1 MLGYVKER
9 QFWNISKTTSHKYTW
24 VWTKNS
30 VYPPFRTTTYS
41 TQSIFT
47 VHNLW
52 WLVEWIGDCVLI
64 KTTHLTL
71 EKLFP
76 QCWHFLFVTKDHKNW
91 SFFWKHHMY
100 YCAACVCPA
109 QPIKLKWLAFFT
121 NSVVSLSL
129 AAAYEQTNQHSGFFC
144 DYHFDVVMRRKN
156 LQYYEFSTVRW
167 CNNNSNREQIISPMH
182 HHYSMLWAGAVG
194 WKE

>member
-1 MLGYVKER
+1 MIFCPYARLCQRKAILKCFQNHISQIHLSLNKEFSLPTFQSYNPQYPEYIYCL
-9 QFWNISKTTSHKYTW
+9 QFM
-24 VWTKNS
+24 
-30 VYPPFRTTTYS
+30 
-41 TQSIFT
+41 
-47 VHNLW
+47 
-52 WLVEWIGDCVLI
+52 IGDCVLI

-71 EKLFP
+71 KKLFP